1 MQHSNEPAGRTRLGT
16 RIARAL
22 GALRR
27 RWALVAV
34 GLGTAAAVAIGGAVF
49 AASPSNAASG
59 FWAQLAG
66 KLGVSVTTLRSD
78 VASVKSSQFQTYA
91 QAHHLT
97 AQQTA
102 RGLHRIA
109 HAQWRVVAAHR
120 WWARAFRPMM
130 VKTTAATLHMTPGA
144 VRAALKGGTTLS
156 VLATQHGS
164 TPAALQQALQGAVNA
179 RLAKLVAAGKMS
191 AARQAR
197 IQQAVARMLPHVM
210 TRKF

>member
-1 MQHSNEPAGRTRLGT
+1 MQHSNEPDSQTRPVSQVQRT
-16 RIARAL
+16 L

-34 GLGTAAAVAIGGAVF
+34 GVGTAAAVAIGGAVF
-49 AASPSNAASG
+49 AASPSSASSG

-91 QAHHLT
+91 KAHHLT

-102 RGLHRIA
+102 RGMHRIA
-109 HAQWRVVAAHR
+109 HAQWRVVSAHR
-120 WWARAFRPMM
+120 WWARAFRPVMWQ
-130 VKTTAATLHMTPGA
+130 TTATTLHMTPGA
-144 VRAALKGGTTLS
+144 VRTALKGGTTLS
-156 VLATQHGS
+156 QLATQHGT
-164 TPAALQQALQGAVNA
+164 TPAALQQALQGAVDA
-179 RLAKLVAAGKMS
+179 RLSKLVAAGKMS
-191 AARQAR
+191 TARQAR

-210 TRKF
+210 NRKF